1 MPMPMPMPMP
11 MRIVVL
17 GAGIVGVH
25 VAAELA
31 RRGADV
37 TLIEAGEP
45 GGGTTAGSL
54 AWIDASAPGIA
65 DYLELRLLGVRAW
78 RRQAEEPWL
87 SLPGTIGWT
96 RDASE
101 HAAHVER
108 LEQFGERV
116 ERLDV
121 AAALRHQP
129 DLVIP
134 GDVRTVYR
142 FPGEGWL
149 HAAPAIDAL
158 LERGRAAGL
167 RLQTGTPAQPHEH
180 EDVVVSCVGRW
191 TGSLLPFTV
200 PMLESDQPGVAGF
213 VARTRPL
220 AARIRSVIAADGLLI
235 RPETGGRVLLH
246 SGACDAEL
254 GDPAAASNRLLE
266 MLRERVRGTQ
276 RASIEDAWVCL
287 RAIPADRLPVVGWA
301 RDGLYVVA
309 THSGVTLAPALADLV
324 ASEVIDGADRS
335 ELKRFRPD
343 RFRRAGP

>member
-1 MPMPMPMPMP
+1 

-65 DYLELRLLGVRAW
+65 DYLELRVLGVRAW
-78 RRQAEEPWL
+78 RRRAEEPWL
-87 SLPGTIGWT
+87 SLSGTTAWS

-101 HAAHVER
+101 YAAHAER
-108 LEQFGERV
+108 LEQLGERV

-121 AAALRHQP
+121 RAALRHKP
-129 DLVIP
+129 DLVIAD
-134 GDVRTVYR
+134 DVETVYR
-142 FPGEGWL
+142 FPGEGWVQ
-149 HAAPAIDAL
+149 AAPAIAAL
-158 LERGRAAGL
+158 LERGRTAGL
-167 RLQTGTPAQPHEH
+167 RLETGTAAHPHEH

-191 TGSLLPFTV
+191 TGSLLPFMV
-200 PMLESDQPGVAGF
+200 PMLEADQPGVVGY
-213 VARTRPL
+213 VARTAPL
-220 AARIRSVIAADGLLI
+220 AAQIGSVVVADGLLI
-235 RPETGGRVLLH
+235 RPDTGGRLLLH
-246 SGACDAEL
+246 SDACDAEL
-254 GDPAAASNRLLE
+254 SDATAAADRLLE
-266 MLRERVRGTQ
+266 MLRERVRGTEQ
-276 RASIEDAWVCL
+276 ATIEDAWMCL

-309 THSGVTLAPALADLV
+309 THSGVTLAPALAELV
-324 ASEVIDGADRS
+324 ASELIDGVEQS
-335 ELKRFRPD
+335 VLTRFRPG
-343 RFRRAGP
+343 RFRAVSP